1 VSYRGLAQK
10 MLNPPHGSAGIV
22 QIRPTLDVVLKYPN
36 PTQRQL
42 VDCSS
47 PAFRSDA
54 TMETATLLEVLGSV
68 QTVRKFVESRLE
80 LNNPPTAVGW
90 DSDTSKLRPE

>member
-1 VSYRGLAQK
+1 
-10 MLNPPHGSAGIV
+10 
-22 QIRPTLDVVLKYPN
+22 
-36 PTQRQL
+36 
-42 VDCSS
+42 
-47 PAFRSDA
+47 
-54 TMETATLLEVLGSV
+54 METATLLEVLGSV